1 MLWGFLPKK
10 HRRAFW
16 ARSDDEIADH
26 VLEMPETCVLDVTDK
41 GEQTLDGVG
50 EILGIT
56 REFVRQIVE
65 FRGGG
70 AIPRLRKG
78 NKAKLLREFAAT

>member
-1 MLWGFLPKK
+1 MLWAFLPRRY
-10 HRRAFW
+10 HRRFW
-16 ARSDDEIADH
+16 TRDDETIVDQ

-41 GEQTLDGVG
+41 GSQTLDEVG
-50 EILGIT
+50 AILGIT

-65 FRGGG
+65 FKGGG

-78 NKAKLLREFAAT
+78 NKVKLLREYA